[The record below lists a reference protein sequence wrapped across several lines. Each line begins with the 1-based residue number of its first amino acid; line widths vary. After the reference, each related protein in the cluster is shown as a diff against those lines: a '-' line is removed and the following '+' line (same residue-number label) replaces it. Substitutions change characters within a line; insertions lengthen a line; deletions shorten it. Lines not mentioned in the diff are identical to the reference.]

1 VDPTLRALATA
12 FLCGALACGGRDPA
26 EREYFAALEAADRGA
41 PLEEQLAHVERAI
54 AIAPE
59 PRADYFQMRAGYRA
73 SLGDLPGAEADY
85 GRAIELSQQ
94 PYLRFQR
101 ANLIAHRGE
110 PVRALADY
118 DRAIAAQPENAQFY
132 RGRALARA
140 AAGRAA
146 EALADAE
153 HLMAKLPQQAET
165 WHARGVA
172 RLALGQ
178 AREALADFD
187 HTIGAQPELA
197 FAWSSRAAARERLG
211 DVQGAA
217 ADRAQAAKTAE
228 EKSGCGYC
236 LHPWH

>member
-1 VDPTLRALATA
+1 MDRRRTLAAALV
-12 FLCGALACGGRDPA
+12 FGLLACGRDPA
-26 EREYFAALEAADRGA
+26 QDEYFAALEAADRGA

-59 PRADYFQMRAGYRA
+59 PRAAYFQMRAGYRT
-73 SLGDLPGAEADY
+73 SLGDLAGAEADY
-85 GRAIELSQQ
+85 GRAIELSEQ

-101 ANLIAHRGE
+101 ANLIAHGGE
-110 PVRALADY
+110 PERALADY

-140 AAGRAA
+140 AVGRAA

-153 HLMAKLPQQAET
+153 HLRGELPQQAET

-178 AREALADFD
+178 ARLALADFD

-217 ADRAQAAKTAE
+217 ADRAQAEKMAE
-228 EKSGCGYC
+228 EKAGCGYC